1 MKTLTC
7 VEQPSATAEFPLSFM
22 GFKAAQSSFSPLL
35 CTAMTIEISK
45 EARKDAI
52 ESITRYFQEN
62 MEEKIG
68 NVAAEGLLRYFLE
81 ELGPVVYNQAVAD
94 VQDRLQA
101 RVMEVDIEIHE
112 DEFQYWRR
120 LDRKNESK

>member
-1 MKTLTC
+1 M
-7 VEQPSATAEFPLSFM
+7 P
-22 GFKAAQSSFSPLL
+22 
-35 CTAMTIEISK
+35 IEISK

-52 ESITRYFQEN
+52 ESIVRYFQEN

-68 NVAAEGLLRYFLE
+68 NVAAEGLLGYFLE
-81 ELGPVVYNQAVAD
+81 ELGPIVYNQAVAA

-101 RVMEVDIEIHE
+101 RIMEVDIEIHE

-120 LDRKNESK
+120 IERKKRDGR

>member
-1 MKTLTC
+1 
-7 VEQPSATAEFPLSFM
+7 
-22 GFKAAQSSFSPLL
+22 
-35 CTAMTIEISK
+35 MTIEISK

-52 ESITRYFQEN
+52 ESLMRYFEQN
-62 MEEKIG
+62 MDEKIG

-81 ELGPVVYNQAVAD
+81 ELGSVVYNKAVAD

-101 RVMEVDIEIHE
+101 RVMEVDIEVHQ

-120 LDRKNESK
+120 LDRKKSEGK